1 MLSEIFGMEWYEI
14 HEEAERL
21 EHAVSP
27 AFEIKLREKLGE
39 SGACPH
45 GNHVLPESPVERKRR
60 GETQLSEAVEG
71 QNYSIIS
78 LHERD
83 PKLLL
88 FLHFAG
94 LGPGKSLRVLSQ
106 NYDQTVSIEL
116 SAGICTLGHAAAEA
130 VWLRPEYD

>member
-1 MLSEIFGMEWYEI
+1 
-14 HEEAERL
+14 
-21 EHAVSP
+21 
-27 AFEIKLREKLGE
+27 
-39 SGACPH
+39 
-45 GNHVLPESPVERKRR
+45 VERKRR

-94 LGPGKSLRVLSQ
+94 LGPGKSLR
-106 NYDQTVSIEL
+106 Y
-116 SAGICTLGHAAAEA
+116 SARTTIKLF
-130 VWLRPEYD
+130 R